1 MLLVPCSVEAQF
13 FKNVF
18 RGARNFFRP
27 VMQMFHGHRGQSGGG
42 GFGFGGGNR
51 GSRPPGHSGPRDL
64 DENGGTKKPEATGVD
79 KTYPDDCGRDDKN
92 KGKLCF
98 PDGLLCQKSTRDVG
112 NLKHDIFF
120 MLYRSSTQRFP
131 YFFNATYYYVYYVQ
145 SRTWT
150 QCLRKHLRTT
160 VWGAGRG

>member
-1 MLLVPCSVEAQF
+1 MRLNLCLLALVAAVLLVPFSVEAQF

-42 GFGFGGGNR
+42 FGFGGGNR
-51 GSRPPGHSGPRDL
+51 GSRPAGHSGPRDL

-98 PDGLLCQKSTRDVG
+98 PDGLLCQKSTRDAG
-112 NLKHDIFF
+112 NLKHEIF
-120 MLYRSSTQRFP
+120 LCCTVVAHNGSQRF
-131 YFFNATYYYVYYVQ
+131 FLKNATYYFVY
-145 SRTWT
+145 STPN
-150 QCLRKHLRTT
+150 
-160 VWGAGRG
+160 

>member
-1 MLLVPCSVEAQF
+1 MRLNLCLLALVAAVLLVPFSVEAQF

-51 GSRPPGHSGPRDL
+51 GSRPAGHSGPRDL

-98 PDGLLCQKSTRDVG
+98 PDGLLCQKSTRDAG
-112 NLKHDIFF
+112 NLKHEIF
-120 MLYRSSTQRFP
+120 LCCTVVAHNGSQRF
-131 YFFNATYYYVYYVQ
+131 FLKNATYYFVY
-145 SRTWT
+145 STPN
-150 QCLRKHLRTT
+150 
-160 VWGAGRG
+160 